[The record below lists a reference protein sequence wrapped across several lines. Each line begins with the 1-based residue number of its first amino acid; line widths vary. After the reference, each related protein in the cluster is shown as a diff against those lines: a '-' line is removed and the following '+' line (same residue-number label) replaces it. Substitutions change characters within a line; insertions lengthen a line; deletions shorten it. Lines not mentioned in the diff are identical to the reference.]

1 MRIGIDAKWY
11 FEGPVSNRVVI
22 SNLVAALAA
31 NPQGHHLYFFLSRN
45 HRNQPFPFEGAY
57 IHKIYVWAG
66 NNMLS
71 NLFILPIQ
79 GKKLQLDGIL
89 YQNFGSFFGPKR
101 WVYIHDVLFLQY
113 PEFFSRTE
121 RWYFSLI
128 PLLAR
133 FADKIITISRH
144 EMERIKLFGMG
155 KNGNIRFVHHGREGE
170 FRPAAMHKPEFLN
183 TLREKYGLPQNFLLY
198 TGRINSRKNLLKLL
212 QAYGQISTEIPMVFV
227 GAKDWKNEPGLDEIM
242 FQLEQQGR
250 LILCG
255 KIPFHD
261 LTGIM
266 CQATL
271 FCYLSLAEGF
281 GLPVLEAMASGVPV
295 LTSENSAMAEIV
307 GKAAMLADPQ
317 DVSSIKN
324 ALQTMLDNPKLRQEL
339 ANAGLHRAEEFS
351 WEKSAAELM
360 AYLSDSSKK

>member
-1 MRIGIDAKWY
+1 MKIGIDAKWY

-22 SNLVAALAA
+22 RNLVAALAA
-31 NPQGHHLYFFLSRN
+31 NPQGHQLYFFLNRKFRSL
-45 HRNQPFPFEGAY
+45 PFPFEGEHV
-57 IHKIYVWAG
+57 HKVYVWAG

-71 NLFILPIQ
+71 NLLLLPFL

-89 YQNFGSFFGPKR
+89 YQNFGSFFGPGR

-113 PEFFSRTE
+113 PEFFSRLE

-128 PLLAR
+128 LFLAR

-144 EMERIKLFGMG
+144 EMERMQRFGIG
-155 KNGNIRFVHHGREGE
+155 KKCSISFVHHGREVA
-170 FRPAAMHKPEFLN
+170 FRPSALHPPEQLQA
-183 TLREKYGLPQNFLLY
+183 LREKYSLPESFLLY

-212 QAYGQISTEIPMVFV
+212 EAYAQTDTELPMIFI
-227 GAKDWKNEPGLDEIM
+227 GAKDWKNEPGLDLLM
-242 FQLEQQGR
+242 KHLQQQGR

-255 KIPFHD
+255 KIPFED

-266 CQATL
+266 CLATL

-295 LTSENSAMAEIV
+295 LTSENSAMAEIC
-307 GKAAMLADPQ
+307 GEAALMTDPMN
-317 DVSSIKN
+317 VHSIKN
-324 ALQTMLDNPKLRQEL
+324 ALQMVLDSPQLREEL
-339 ANAGLHRAEEFS
+339 AGAGLRRAGEYS
-351 WEKSAAELM
+351 WEKSASELLNI
-360 AYLSDSSKK
+360 LSRK